1 LKWRKYFHIFSGR
14 NKKLILERLLEK
26 LKKTISMDL
35 SEVTFGLEVG
45 EGLSKEEILEM
56 AKKQFI
62 KEITKKFPFYKYNIV
77 DGSTISK
84 EEVQVGVPVKRL
96 ETEGKGIICDVNWAN
111 KFPISVALSKGR
123 IIKCTL
129 TAIDKLSKK
138 TSIDKLI
145 EGREDFMKSINE
157 WSEGNTG
164 YILVEGTKVIP
175 IIFGKSKK
183 KDTYK
188 AFLVDHEAN
197 GQYYTLS
204 SKQLKFIYDTK
215 AEAESASK

>member
-1 LKWRKYFHIFSGR
+1 MFFSGR
-14 NKKLILERLLEK
+14 NKKLNFRK
-26 LKKTISMDL
+26 VVGKMKKTISMDL
-35 SEVTFGLEVG
+35 SEVTFGLEVA
-45 EGLSKEEILEM
+45 EGLSTDEIMEL
-56 AKKQFI
+56 AKKQSI

-96 ETEGKGIICDVNWAN
+96 ETDEKGIIYDVNWAN

-123 IIKCTL
+123 IIKCSL

-157 WSEGNTG
+157 WTEGNTG
-164 YILVEGTKVIP
+164 YILVEGTKVSP

-183 KDTYK
+183 KGTYR
-188 AFLVDHEAN
+188 AFIVEHEAK
-197 GQYYTLS
+197 GQFYTLS
-204 SKQLKFIYDTK
+204 SNQLKFVYDTK